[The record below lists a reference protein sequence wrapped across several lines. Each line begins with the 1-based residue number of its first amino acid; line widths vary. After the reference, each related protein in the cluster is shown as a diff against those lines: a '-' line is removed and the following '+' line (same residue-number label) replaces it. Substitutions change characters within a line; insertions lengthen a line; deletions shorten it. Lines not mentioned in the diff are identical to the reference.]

1 MKALVIGCGRVGS
14 TIALNLHNEGWEVTV
29 VDENEDALS
38 RLGESWRGA
47 FVVGHGM
54 DTDLLR
60 EAGIEDADAVVAA
73 EAPAHS
79 PDEAWIETARCPSC
93 NECQLIN
100 DRMFTYDE
108 RKQAYIKDITAGTYR
123 QLVEAAESCQVAI
136 IHPGKPRD
144 PNEPGLAELLER
156 AAPFR

>member
-14 TIALNLHNEGWEVTV
+14 TIALQLHDEGWDVVV

-38 RLGESWRGA
+38 RLGESWPGT

-73 EAPAHS
+73 T
-79 PDEAWIETARCPSC
+79 DGDNTNIV
-93 NECQLIN
+93 I
-100 DRMFTYDE
+100 
-108 RKQAYIKDITAGTYR
+108 G
-123 QLVEAAESCQVAI
+123 QVAQKRFGI
-136 IHPGKPRD
+136 DCVVVRLLDPARAEFYAARGMRTVCPTSTAIDALMKTVRTCDVPR
-144 PNEPGLAELLER
+144 LEVL
-156 AAPFR
+156 